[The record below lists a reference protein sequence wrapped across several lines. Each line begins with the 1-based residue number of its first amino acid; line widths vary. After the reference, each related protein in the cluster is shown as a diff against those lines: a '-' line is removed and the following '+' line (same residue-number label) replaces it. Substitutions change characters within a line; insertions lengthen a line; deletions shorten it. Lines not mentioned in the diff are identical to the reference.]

1 MVLLFSHV
9 CKVTL
14 MKALFV
20 EVFVEECKFLV
31 HSIPLLFLKGL
42 VVGGAD
48 FALAHGRRMRRL

>member
-1 MVLLFSHV
+1 
-9 CKVTL
+9 

-48 FALAHGRRMRRL
+48 FALAHGRRMRRLR